1 MSRIK
6 AWVVGLGSS
15 ALIAGAILAAEA
27 VMGRIRTPPCP
38 SGWSET
44 AGVEVS
50 GLTVLRSCT
59 RAEAGAHAPRIV
71 LYRTSA
77 RATEAMDSVIRV
89 GTTVATN
96 PGRDANASDPPT
108 RATAAGG
115 RLDVTARS
123 LDAGEA
129 PLQADVYLVAA
140 GHRFGLLN
148 IVHTPDA
155 PFARPATT
163 AAWMNTIEGVSPW
176 GAPDAGPLRARCPD
190 GFQARPAEGPRTV
203 VRCIS
208 GAGTSHFTLVSFAW
222 DDGGLASESERAQV
236 ASAIASRV
244 GGSQG
249 SAARVIEGPIPF
261 TLARNVDAMH
271 TRVETGETVPV
282 GVRVVAARAVKG
294 SDHVVALGIA
304 EEDDAIMP
312 VMAEMFRA
320 SGATAPPPWLTD
332 LRAWAL
338 ALGVMAVGIVT
349 SGVMAGRKKISS
361 P

>member
-1 MSRIK
+1 MSGIK
-6 AWVVGLGSS
+6 PWAVGLGAS
-15 ALIAGAILAAEA
+15 AVIAGAILATEA

-38 SGWSET
+38 SGWTE
-44 AGVEVS
+44 GQGLEVP
-50 GLTVLRSCT
+50 GITVLRACT
-59 RAEAGAHAPRIV
+59 RADAGAHAPRIV

-77 RATEAMDSVIRV
+77 PASEATNAVLRV
-89 GTTVATN
+89 GSGTVTNQGRAAT
-96 PGRDANASDPPT
+96 ASDQPT
-108 RATAAGG
+108 QATAAGG
-115 RLDVTARS
+115 RLDTMS
-123 LDAGEA
+123 QSFDAGEA

-155 PFARPATT
+155 PFARPEAT
-163 AAWMNTIEGVSPW
+163 AAWMNTIQGVSPW
-176 GAPDAGPLRARCPD
+176 GAPDAGPLRANCPE

-203 VRCIS
+203 VRCIT

-222 DDGGLASESERAQV
+222 DEGGLASESERAQV
-236 ASAIASRV
+236 ATAIATRV

-249 SAARVIEGPIPF
+249 TAARVIEGPIPF

-282 GVRVVAARAVKG
+282 GMRVVAARAKNG
-294 SDHVVALGIA
+294 SEHVVALGIA

-332 LRAWAL
+332 HRAWAL
-338 ALGVMAVGIVT
+338 ALGVVAVGAVA
-349 SGVMAGRKKISS
+349 SGVMARGKRTS
-361 P
+361 PP